1 MKKSL
6 QNNRNN
12 QTEITDQE
20 KLKSIWLELGFRNIT
35 FTDELDFDI
44 SEIESVYKDPSEEA

>member
-1 MKKSL
+1 MADSIKQK
-6 QNNRNN
+6 
-12 QTEITDQE
+12 E
-20 KLKSIWLELGFRNIT
+20 KNWLELGFRNIT

>member
-20 KLKSIWLELGFRNIT
+20 KLKSIWLGRRDSNSRMPGSEPSALPLGQNNR
-35 FTDELDFDI
+35 TDK
-44 SEIESVYKDPSEEA
+44 S